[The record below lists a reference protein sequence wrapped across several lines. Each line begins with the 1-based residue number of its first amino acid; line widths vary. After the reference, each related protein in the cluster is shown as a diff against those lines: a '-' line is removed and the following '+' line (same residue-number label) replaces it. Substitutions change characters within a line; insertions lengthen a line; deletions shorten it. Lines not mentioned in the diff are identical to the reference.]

1 MEIFLLTK
9 SLPTLQMHM
18 QVERVN
24 VLIYKVPEFST
35 SPKIESNSRWLIASC
50 VSC

>member
-24 VLIYKVPEFST
+24 VLIYKVPEFQHP
-35 SPKIESNSRWLIASC
+35 PKLKATLGG
-50 VSC
+50 